1 VELTDKRE
9 LWILPLGVSVS
20 TPPVMMGENVL
31 VTGGS
36 RIFSVRANPKRVE
49 WYESLDGQIEGGP
62 KVAGERIYVAT
73 SANGL
78 FAIDPKAPGKR
89 ILWRYDALDRIGGT
103 PGVSTD
109 GATVFVGTN
118 DRYLHAVRA
127 SSGDFLWKR
136 ELPADVRVEP
146 IALDGMMI
154 VACSDGTIVGL
165 KGSRPEDEVW
175 RFRMDGTPGPMTLA
189 EGVLF
194 IPGSDNTIYALDP
207 LKGTKFWN
215 RGLPSMVTGRIG
227 CSGGTVIAGVRE
239 GRVHFLNAST
249 GATLWTYETQ
259 GQIQGGVTVAGPLV
273 MFGSDD
279 QIVTAFD
286 LSLRTWVWKLKV
298 KGKVKLAPAIGKGMA
313 FIANDEGVYAVELN

>member
-9 LWILPLGVSVS
+9 QWILPLGVSVS
-20 TPPVMMGENVL
+20 TPPVVMGETVL

-36 RIFSVRANPKRVE
+36 RLFSLRSNPKRVE
-49 WYESLDGQIEGGP
+49 WYESLDGQIEGGV
-62 KVAGERIYVAT
+62 KVAGERVYVST

-78 FAIDPKAPGKR
+78 YAIDPKASGKR
-89 ILWRYDALDRIGGT
+89 TLWRYDALDRIGGT
-103 PGVSTD
+103 PGVSAD

-136 ELPADVRVEP
+136 EMPADVRVEP
-146 IALDGMMI
+146 MALDSLVI
-154 VACSDGTIVGL
+154 VACSDGTIVAL

-175 RFRMDGTPGPMTLA
+175 RFRMDGTPGPMTMA

-207 LKGTKFWN
+207 LKGTKFWH
-215 RGLPSMVTGRIG
+215 RVLPSMVTGRIG
-227 CSGGTVIAGVRE
+227 CSGGTVVAGVRE

-249 GATLWTYETQ
+249 GATLWTYDTQ
-259 GQIQGGVTVAGPLV
+259 GQIQGGVSVAGPLV
-273 MFGSDD
+273 LFGSDD
-279 QIVTAFD
+279 QFVYAFD
-286 LSLRTWVWKLKV
+286 LSVRSLAWKLKV
-298 KGKVKLAPAIGKGMA
+298 KGKVKLAPAVGKGVA
-313 FIANDEGVYAVELN
+313 FVANDEGVYAVELN